1 MNLDDVRTIV
11 QAVGDREQA
20 RPLLL
25 PGSVGQVSG
34 TGLVEVV
41 MDSDPDGT
49 SIEATCL
56 FADVG
61 EGDRVMVLFDP
72 PRGVFV
78 VGLVGRTVEAGQ
90 LVAYHREVVLAEAY
104 STQTTVASYVSPIVQ
119 WRAGRYYDLRLS
131 VSVDLDAND
140 TDPVTLEGVMV
151 VNGAPTVNVSV
162 ASFSGSWGTTNGA
175 LVGGAVGTLHV
186 SRLMLLSAPFSQSV
200 DVELEV
206 RTSGVGGDVDL
217 VWELAVFDA
226 GPASAVAT

>member
-90 LVAYHREVVLAEAY
+90 LVAYHREVVVAEPY
-104 STQTTVASYVSPIVQ
+104 STQTTVASYLSPTVQ

-131 VSVDLDAND
+131 VSVNLDPND
-140 TDPVTLEGVMV
+140 SNPVVVIGRMV
-151 VNGAPTVNVSV
+151 VDGAPTVNVNT
-162 ASFSGSWGTTNGA
+162 AFFFSDISIDGA
-175 LVGGAVGTLHV
+175 LAEIGTLHF
-186 SRLMLLSAPFSQSV
+186 SRLMLLSSPFSQSV
-200 DVELEV
+200 DAAVTLE
-206 RTSGVGGDVDL
+206 TPGVGGDVDF

-226 GPASAVAT
+226 GPASAVLT